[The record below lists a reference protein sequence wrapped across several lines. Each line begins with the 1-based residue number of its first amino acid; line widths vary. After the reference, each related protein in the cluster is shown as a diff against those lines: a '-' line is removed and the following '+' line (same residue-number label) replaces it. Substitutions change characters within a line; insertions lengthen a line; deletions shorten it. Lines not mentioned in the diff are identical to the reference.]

1 MYFLIS
7 GDFTLSLKFFGNKY
21 LMLGFVVINSWAAFV
36 PLLVPVVVFACIIL
50 AALLFSFLDELIT
63 DITNSGSRSTD
74 PTSALND
81 LNEWKRLHFLV
92 TRFVDR
98 VNKVLGMITLLVMVR
113 GFVNIM
119 VNSYNMAA
127 MANTKKDEDQ
137 WGPEIFHCSGIFLE
151 CFYISFM
158 IFTAYYMNRNAS
170 KNVFS
175 VEKRIL
181 CNIFFYLFQI
191 IKMKN
196 NLMRLNTATHP
207 SIQNMVLI

>member
-1 MYFLIS
+1 
-7 GDFTLSLKFFGNKY
+7 
-21 LMLGFVVINSWAAFV
+21 MLGFVIMNGWAAFV
-36 PLLVPVVVFACIIL
+36 SLLVPVLVFTCIIL

-63 DITNSGSRSTD
+63 DIANIGSRSLD
-74 PTSALND
+74 LASALD
-81 LNEWKRLHFLV
+81 ALNEWKRLHFLV

-98 VNKVLGMITLLVMVR
+98 INRVLGIITLLVMIR
-113 GFVNIM
+113 GLVNIM

-137 WGPEIFHCSGIFLE
+137 QWGLEIFNCSGIFLE

-158 IFTAYYMNRNAS
+158 IFTAYYMNRNVS

-181 CNIFFYLFQI
+181 CNIFFLHIPDYQDE
-191 IKMKN
+191 K
-196 NLMRLNTATHP
+196 
-207 SIQNMVLI
+207 